1 VNLTFLHLLSWVVY
15 SVLDLGPLALID
27 HSVSKED
34 MWSQS
39 ISGVE
44 SSLKWMDFDLEVE
57 PQKRQHSLYARL
69 ALLTV
74 SGIVVPLLLPT
85 RHVPI
90 DPSVSVLAS
99 YNFTQR

>member
-1 VNLTFLHLLSWVVY
+1 
-15 SVLDLGPLALID
+15 
-27 HSVSKED
+27 
-34 MWSQS
+34 
-39 ISGVE
+39 
-44 SSLKWMDFDLEVE
+44 MDFDLEVE